1 MDAATASVVV
11 GLGVA
16 IVTAIFSPIIVSEVK
31 KREERDPTKGWQ
43 AAFTFMQKRIDEL
56 DGEVKTLRT
65 EVGRLEDDIFSK
77 NATIARQERIIS
89 DQSDAIVVRD
99 RRIAQL
105 ESSWP
110 NGIALPRPDPAF
122 DHHFK

>member
-16 IVTAIFSPIIVSEVK
+16 IVTAVISPIIVSEVK
-31 KREERDPTKGWQ
+31 KREERDPTRGWQ

-56 DGEVKTLRT
+56 DGEVKTLRA
-65 EVGRLEDDIFSK
+65 EVDRLEGDLSSK
-77 NATIARQERIIS
+77 NATIARQERIIH
-89 DQSDAIVVRD
+89 DQSDSIMARD
-99 RRIAQL
+99 RRISQL

-110 NGIALPRPDPAF
+110 TGIALPRPDPAF
-122 DHHFK
+122 AHLLQ